1 MRDFTFH
8 MIIITTSRF
17 DLFLRHDRM
26 VTSKDTTLTTHSSVA
41 HTYYIMSHQELDETS
56 WLIFIQQKY
65 VVYTNSEPFC
75 PDTAV

>member
-1 MRDFTFH
+1 MVEMKEENMRDFTFH

-26 VTSKDTTLTTHSSVA
+26 VKSKDTTLTTHSSVA

-56 WLIFIQQKY
+56 WLIFI
-65 VVYTNSEPFC
+65 
-75 PDTAV
+75 

>member
-1 MRDFTFH
+1 

-26 VTSKDTTLTTHSSVA
+26 VTTKDTTLTTHSSVA

-56 WLIFIQQKY
+56 WLIFI
-65 VVYTNSEPFC
+65 
-75 PDTAV
+75 

>member
-1 MRDFTFH
+1 MVEMKEENMRDFTFH

-41 HTYYIMSHQELDETS
+41 HTYYIMTHQELDETS
-56 WLIFIQQKY
+56 WLIFI
-65 VVYTNSEPFC
+65 
-75 PDTAV
+75 

>member
-1 MRDFTFH
+1 
-8 MIIITTSRF
+8 MIIITTSKF

-56 WLIFIQQKY
+56 WLIFI
-65 VVYTNSEPFC
+65 
-75 PDTAV
+75 

>member
-1 MRDFTFH
+1 MVEMKEENMRDFTFH

-41 HTYYIMSHQELDETS
+41 RTYYIMSHQELDETS
-56 WLIFIQQKY
+56 WLIFI
-65 VVYTNSEPFC
+65 
-75 PDTAV
+75 